1 MIPVILTRLAA
12 CIAAA
17 GLVMPIGCGPG
28 RTTAEGSGG
37 RTRISIVAS
46 FYPLAE
52 AARVVG
58 DGLVEVSNL
67 TPPGVEPH
75 DLELDP
81 EQVVGLAE
89 ADIVLYAGR
98 ALQPAVEDAVR
109 SVAEGTAVDVLA
121 GMPAPAADGGAVA
134 ADPHVWLD
142 PVLMQRIVGVVEG
155 AIVRALEEGDRVVH
169 ANADAYRSRIAE
181 LAQDYR
187 AGLSRCRLRELV
199 TSHAAFGYLAR
210 RYGLVE
216 RPITGVST
224 GAEPDPSTLAELAA
238 TVARDGTTTIFLEP
252 LASPRA
258 AQTLAREAGVRTAVL
273 NPIEGLTEEEIAQGH
288 DYVSLMRANL
298 AALRKGLA
306 CE

>member
-1 MIPVILTRLAA
+1 
-12 CIAAA
+12 
-17 GLVMPIGCGPG
+17 MPIGCGPG
-28 RTTAEGSGG
+28 RATAEGSGG

-98 ALQPAVEDAVR
+98 GLQPAVEDAVR

-121 GMPAPAADGGAVA
+121 GMPAPAGVDGGAVA

-142 PVLMQRIVGVVEG
+142 PVLMQSIVGVVEG
-155 AIVRALEEGDRVVH
+155 AIVRALESGDRAVH

-187 AGLSRCRLRELV
+187 AGLSRCRRRELV

-216 RPITGVST
+216 RPITGVSPE
-224 GAEPDPSTLAELAA
+224 AEPDPSTLAELAA

-288 DYVSLMRANL
+288 GYVSLMRANL
-298 AALRKGLA
+298 AALRKGLG